1 MKSPLLPNPCSTTT
15 RKTRTLVYSYNS
27 MCSISLRLCQMQLN
41 EIENKITSSKRLSK
55 KYKNNNN
62 YQLNP
67 RYHPVINL
75 KTFQIPGQVFLV
87 KKENKIKNIK
97 NKNKNSIFIKYCKP
111 LQIKAVV
118 CRCSSKQVFLKISG
132 LQGCSFIKKRL
143 QQRCFPVKFEK
154 FLRTHFFTEHLRWL
168 LLNI

>member
-15 RKTRTLVYSYNS
+15 RKTRTLFYSYNS
-27 MCSISLRLCQMQLN
+27 LCSISLRLCQMQLN

-62 YQLNP
+62 DQLNP
-67 RYHPVINL
+67 RYYPVINL
-75 KTFQIPGQVFLV
+75 KTFQIPGHVFLV

-97 NKNKNSIFIKYCKP
+97 NKNKNSIFSKYCKP

-118 CRCSSKQVFLKISG
+118 CICSSKQMFLKIQAFKAAALS
-132 LQGCSFIKKRL
+132 KRD
-143 QQRCFPVKFEK
+143 CNKGA
-154 FLRTHFFTEHLRWL
+154 FL
-168 LLNI
+168 

>member
-27 MCSISLRLCQMQLN
+27 LCSTSLRLCQMQLN

-62 YQLNP
+62 DQLNP
-67 RYHPVINL
+67 RYYPVINL
-75 KTFQIPGQVFLV
+75 KTFQIPGHVFLV

-111 LQIKAVV
+111 LQIKTVV

-154 FLRTHFFTEHLRWL
+154 FLRKHFFTEHLRWL